1 MGTPAK
7 KWEICIQSLFVRF
20 NRLTIMSIIITT
32 NDKVST
38 IKKKVIQIRQQL
50 TTSPLI
56 ESLINTVT
64 VYYKRP
70 LRLL

>member
-32 NDKVST
+32 NDKVPT
-38 IKKKVIQIRQQL
+38 LKKKVIQQKKAANSVKFATFGVYQPFY
-50 TTSPLI
+50 PL
-56 ESLINTVT
+56 V
-64 VYYKRP
+64 
-70 LRLL
+70 